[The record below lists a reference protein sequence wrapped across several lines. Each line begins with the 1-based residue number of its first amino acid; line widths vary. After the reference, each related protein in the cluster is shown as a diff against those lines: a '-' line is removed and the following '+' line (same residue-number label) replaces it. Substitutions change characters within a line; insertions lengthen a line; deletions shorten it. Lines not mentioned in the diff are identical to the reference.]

1 MPRIAIID
9 QQMSAGG
16 VERFLHGLVGG
27 FLRQSDPA
35 EWHFDLLLWPTNSG
49 QSSVRWPDHLHAPN
63 VRVWSFDKVLSS
75 HPVSQLFVRGRLWE
89 RLHSGRVRTRLRQRL
104 VKFLIEQWVSEQHP
118 DVAYFSYPY
127 GMPAPRL
134 GVPMVATPHD
144 FNFKHPFSSMTPT
157 NRRMVEGTMPGWMER
172 CRTLIVSSNF
182 IASEVAHYYPQAA
195 SKTRVIRLGIPD
207 ARTPLAPEQ
216 IESVRARLK
225 LPPEFLLTVGWVV
238 PHKNQQLLFEALAH
252 LREQGITLPLVSVGP
267 NSQELEPGTARAPS
281 SYVEQVVQ
289 KADTLG
295 LAYGRDYMGLG
306 YVTDEELEALYRAA
320 TLLVMPTLYE
330 AGSFPIREAL
340 QLYCPVAASR
350 IPVLEEE
357 HALLDQ
363 GFALFNPQDSQEMA
377 RTIAQTLSHPAATRA
392 TTERAQQRVAQVF
405 NWDQTALGY
414 LAAFREAAE
423 VGRPVPLKEP
433 G

>member
-1 MPRIAIID
+1 
-9 QQMSAGG
+9 MSAGG

-35 EWHFDLLLWPTNSG
+35 EWQFDLLLWPTNSG
-49 QSSVRWPDHLHAPN
+49 RSSVYWPDHLRAPN
-63 VRVWSFDKVLSS
+63 VRVWSFDQVLST
-75 HPVSQLFVRGRLWE
+75 HPVSHLFVRGRLWE

-104 VKFLIEQWVSEQHP
+104 VKFLIEQWASEQRP

-127 GMPAPRL
+127 AMPAPHLR
-134 GVPMVATPHD
+134 VPMVATPHD
-144 FNFKHPFSSMTPT
+144 FNFKHPFSSMTPA
-157 NRRMVEGTMPGWMER
+157 NRRLVEGTMPGWMER
-172 CRTLIVSSNF
+172 CRTLIVSSDF
-182 IASEVAHYYPQAA
+182 IASEVARYYPRSAP
-195 SKTRVIRLGIPD
+195 KTRVIRLGIPD
-207 ARTPLAPEQ
+207 AKNPLTPEQ
-216 IESVRARLK
+216 IEAVRARLK

-238 PHKNQQLLFEALAH
+238 PHKNQQVLFEALGH

-267 NSQELEPGTARAPS
+267 NSQELEPRAARAPS
-281 SYVEQVVQ
+281 SYVEQVVRR
-289 KADTLG
+289 ADALG
-295 LAYGRDYMGLG
+295 LQYGRDYLGLG

-320 TLLVMPTLYE
+320 TMLVMPTLYE

-340 QLYCPVAASR
+340 RLSCPVAASR

-357 HALLDQ
+357 HALLEQ
-363 GFALFNPQDSQEMA
+363 GFALFDPHDSQEMA
-377 RTIAQTLSHPAATRA
+377 RTIAAQLASPAATRA

-414 LAAFREAAE
+414 LAAFREAAQ
-423 VGRPVPLKEP
+423 VGRAVPLKEP